1 MQKSFNKNTFASLKS
16 VLIVE
21 DDYISSLL
29 FQEYL
34 KMENFRVL
42 NARTG
47 KEAVSIVEEQ
57 QNKIIIVLMDILMPE
72 MNGVEAAKRI
82 KKIDRSIP
90 IIAQT
95 SQAYNIKNYDLTYFD
110 AIITKPIDFI
120 KLKQIVNK
128 FTSGKKNYRLEMEN
142 Y

>member
-1 MQKSFNKNTFASLKS
+1 MQKIFKENTFASLKT

-34 KMENFRVL
+34 KMENFHIL
-42 NARTG
+42 SAHNG
-47 KEAVSIVEEQ
+47 KEAVSIVENRK
-57 QNKIIIVLMDILMPE
+57 NKIMIVLMDILMPE
-72 MNGVEAAKRI
+72 MNGVEAARRI
-82 KKIDRSIP
+82 KKINHSIP

-95 SQAYNIKNYDLTYFD
+95 SQAYNLKNYDLSYFD
-110 AIITKPIDFI
+110 SIITKPIDFR

-128 FTSGKKNYRLEMEN
+128 YTPGKRNIRMEMEN

>member
-1 MQKSFNKNTFASLKS
+1 MQKNLEKNTFASLKT

-34 KMENFRVL
+34 KMENFHIL
-42 NARTG
+42 SARNG
-47 KEAVSIVEEQ
+47 KEAVSFIENPN
-57 QNKIIIVLMDILMPE
+57 NKIMIVLMDILMPE
-72 MNGVEAAKRI
+72 MNGVEAAKKI
-82 KKIDRSIP
+82 KKINHSIP

-95 SQAYNIKNYDLTYFD
+95 SQAYNLKSYDLSYFD
-110 AIITKPIDFI
+110 SIITKPIDFR
-120 KLKQIVNK
+120 KLKQVVNQYIPRK
-128 FTSGKKNYRLEMEN
+128 RNLRMEMEN

>member
-1 MQKSFNKNTFASLKS
+1 MQKNFKENTFASKKS

-34 KMENFRVL
+34 KMENFHVL
-42 NARTG
+42 SALTG
-47 KEAVSIVEEQ
+47 KEAVSIVENNR
-57 QNKIIIVLMDILMPE
+57 NKIIIVLMDILMPE

-82 KKIDRSIP
+82 KNINHSIP

-95 SQAYNIKNYDLTYFD
+95 SQAYNLKNYDLSFFD
-110 AIITKPIDFI
+110 SIITKPINFR

-128 FTSGKKNYRLEMEN
+128 YTSGEKNYRLEMEN